1 MKWNH
6 IFKHKNG
13 YLTLHWV
20 TYAYY
25 FRKPKLMQ
33 IKKCFQ
39 VFIAM
44 KLAIIRI
51 IAEAVFHKV
60 SHNDHC

>member
-20 TYAYY
+20 THAYY
-25 FRKPKLMQ
+25 FRKPKNSC
-33 IKKCFQ
+33 K
-39 VFIAM
+39 
-44 KLAIIRI
+44 
-51 IAEAVFHKV
+51 
-60 SHNDHC
+60 